1 MIGLKKDGFWA
12 YLLKNLFPLA
22 VEAVFVVLVVVGIP
36 RTIYLNLMLYLLMIL
51 YFAARREYSFT
62 EWWDELRKK
71 IFWVACLGT
80 LVLIGA
86 GFAAMTVLQGCFADV
101 PLGDIKLRSTT
112 RFGLFLFAVQTI
124 AFPPLAEEMFYRKY
138 LISLQGGA
146 RTAVTLMVSSVLFAA
161 AHAVYP
167 FGILTY
173 AVLGMSFGLAYV
185 WHKNI
190 YAMMSVHFI
199 EGYAKLFL

>member
-1 MIGLKKDGFWA
+1 M
-12 YLLKNLFPLA
+12 
-22 VEAVFVVLVVVGIP
+22 
-36 RTIYLNLMLYLLMIL
+36 
-51 YFAARREYSFT
+51 
-62 EWWDELRKK
+62 
-71 IFWVACLGT
+71 T
-80 LVLIGA
+80 L
-86 GFAAMTVLQGCFADV
+86 
-101 PLGDIKLRSTT
+101 
-112 RFGLFLFAVQTI
+112 
-124 AFPPLAEEMFYRKY
+124 

-199 EGYAKLFL
+199 VNLLGNGIPILWWVATSMA